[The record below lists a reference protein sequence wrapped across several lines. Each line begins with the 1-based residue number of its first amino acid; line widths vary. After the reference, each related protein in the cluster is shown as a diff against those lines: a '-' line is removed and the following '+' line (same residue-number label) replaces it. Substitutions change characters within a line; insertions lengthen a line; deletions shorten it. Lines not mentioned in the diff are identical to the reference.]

1 MKFGKN
7 QRLKTDM
14 DGRSRLSLN
23 DSDEE
28 EIDYHI
34 FPGTRY
40 KTCLVLTTTTLVEDV
55 GKFWYCKDF
64 AVPTVIG
71 YNFKAAQIVKLT
83 IVGHKKGFA
92 SLCHTNGLTMYIL
105 CHKRH

>member
-7 QRLKTDM
+7 KRLKTDM

-34 FPGTRY
+34 FPGKGWKVY
-40 KTCLVLTTTTLVEDV
+40 NSIFEINLIFDNFEAWFSQKKTEN
-55 GKFWYCKDF
+55 
-64 AVPTVIG
+64 IG
-71 YNFKAAQIVKLT
+71 R
-83 IVGHKKGFA
+83 
-92 SLCHTNGLTMYIL
+92 SLCYG
-105 CHKRH
+105 

>member
-7 QRLKTDM
+7 KRLKTDM

-34 FPGTRY
+34 FPGKGWKVFNSIFESNLIFGNFQACVSQK
-40 KTCLVLTTTTLVEDV
+40 KTKNIER
-55 GKFWYCKDF
+55 
-64 AVPTVIG
+64 
-71 YNFKAAQIVKLT
+71 
-83 IVGHKKGFA
+83 
-92 SLCHTNGLTMYIL
+92 SLCYG
-105 CHKRH
+105 